1 MSLLLGGFSTGKVVE
16 SVCSLN
22 KVCISCSSIVLIK
35 GYRHVHVR
43 VVNVESVLDVSVSN
57 HCFVDPR

>member
-43 VVNVESVLDVSVSN
+43 VAKSWTSVSN
-57 HCFVDPR
+57 DCFVDPR